1 MFHGGPRSG
10 VRQILVTCF
19 MVSPTG
25 ELVHSKPTLSKP
37 ELHLWIP
44 LSVPSPIPGAQ
55 AERAYWLK
63 DKPECVGE
71 RAGEFQGE
79 EEGDIYRKNTAGIL
93 FMKWQVFFFLLIRK
107 KTALL
112 KNTEKPTSM
121 LCLIIIK
128 A

>member
-1 MFHGGPRSG
+1 MKHLRMNALSTIHRKSCVVMFHGGPRSG

-25 ELVHSKPTLSKP
+25 ELGHSKPTLSKP
-37 ELHLWIP
+37 ELHLWTP

-79 EEGDIYRKNTAGIL
+79 EEGDGGETIQQA
-93 FMKWQVFFFLLIRK
+93 FF
-107 KTALL
+107 
-112 KNTEKPTSM
+112 S
-121 LCLIIIK
+121 
-128 A
+128 

>member
-25 ELVHSKPTLSKP
+25 ELGHSKPTLSKP
-37 ELHLWIP
+37 ELHLWTP

-79 EEGDIYRKNTAGIL
+79 EEGDGGERIQQA
-93 FMKWQVFFFLLIRK
+93 FF
-107 KTALL
+107 
-112 KNTEKPTSM
+112 S
-121 LCLIIIK
+121 
-128 A
+128 